1 MSGLL
6 PRSTRRLDGW
16 TEPLRKTWPPGSH
29 PQNGHHPL
37 FLAYQPQLPCSYH
50 GTLQHKHGLRCSSSR
65 PSVLILTSPW
75 ALLSSSN
82 LRPLPS
88 ALFDVVGTIIA
99 FLPVLP
105 CYYLEQP
112 SAIPL
117 IVPARHPRHVEDR
130 RGLPLELPP
139 VYGPILDA
147 SIAQSYESE
156 PSMVD
161 VAAVHTRPRRT

>member
-1 MSGLL
+1 M
-6 PRSTRRLDGW
+6 T
-16 TEPLRKTWPPGSH
+16 PGSH

-65 PSVLILTSPW
+65 PSVLILSSPW

-82 LRPLPS
+82 LCPLPS
-88 ALFDVVGTIIA
+88 ALFDVRRHHHRIPAGPT
-99 FLPVLP
+99 LLLQ
-105 CYYLEQP
+105 YLEQP

-117 IVPARHPRHVEDR
+117 LVPTRHPRHVEDW

-161 VAAVHTRPRRT
+161 VAAVHTRPKRT